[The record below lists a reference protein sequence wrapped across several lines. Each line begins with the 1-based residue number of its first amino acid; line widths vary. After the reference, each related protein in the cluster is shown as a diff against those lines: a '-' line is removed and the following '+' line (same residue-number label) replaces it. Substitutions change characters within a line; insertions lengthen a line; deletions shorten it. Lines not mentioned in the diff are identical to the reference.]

1 MSTGTHKISGD
12 YGLKIWDLK
21 GLVEVPSSVRQHAFR
36 DPVSAAMWITR
47 KDDTSQTL
55 CFGTGL
61 GYLIFWRQSTKS
73 NVVRITVTRMRN
85 LLTPLQMQ
93 FEELLVKRVGT
104 GCKIT
109 CMACDTM
116 AATGVRIATGTH
128 GHQVICWTFHNNVLV
143 PVFSIQ
149 LSTTIPKGIAF
160 VYGQK
165 DVYVWGMYD
174 GQM

>member
-1 MSTGTHKISGD
+1 MGTHKISGD

-21 GLVEVPSSVRQHAFR
+21 GLVKVPSLVHQHAFHY
-36 DPVSAAMWITR
+36 PVSAAMWITQ
-47 KDDTSQTL
+47 KDNTSQTL

-93 FEELLVKRVGT
+93 FKELLVKKVGT

-109 CMACDTM
+109 CMTCNMMT
-116 AATGVRIATGTH
+116 ATGVRIATSTR

-165 DVYVWGMYD
+165 DIYVWGMYD